1 MGYEKLIIITFI
13 NVERGR
19 GEEGQGEVRW
29 GGFKKSKP
37 IPALPHDARLKSRPI
52 AAPPPLQGGE
62 NNRGAKQ
69 GGTNQEGQGERE
81 RAKKHLFFP
90 IQDIHKNDKLVAT
103 TQHRVEA
110 NITTSLDS
118 HFYIFPIYYELNF

>member
-1 MGYEKLIIITFI
+1 M
-13 NVERGR
+13 R
-19 GEEGQGEVRW
+19 

-37 IPALPHDARLKSRPI
+37 IPALPHDARLKSHPI

-62 NNRGAKQ
+62 NNRKAKQ
-69 GGTNQEGQGERE
+69 GGTNQEGQGGRERE
-81 RAKKHLFFP
+81 RERERGKKHLFFP

>member
-1 MGYEKLIIITFI
+1 M
-13 NVERGR
+13 
-19 GEEGQGEVRW
+19 
-29 GGFKKSKP
+29 
-37 IPALPHDARLKSRPI
+37 
-52 AAPPPLQGGE
+52 QGGE

-69 GGTNQEGQGERE
+69 GGTNQEGQGGRERE

-110 NITTSLDS
+110 NITTTLDS